1 MAGENSGCSS
11 KTQKQNCQ
19 VIQHFTPEYTPKSS
33 GQGSHLYT
41 ELTAAFRQ
49 QPDVEAIP
57 CLQINKWMNTMWSI
71 HAVEYYSRFK
81 RKEILTHAAAQM
93 KLEDIVLRGTSQTQ
107 ADRHM

>member
-1 MAGENSGCSS
+1 
-11 KTQKQNCQ
+11 
-19 VIQHFTPEYTPKSS
+19 
-33 GQGSHLYT
+33 
-41 ELTAAFRQ
+41 
-49 QPDVEAIP
+49 
-57 CLQINKWMNTMWSI
+57 MWSI